1 MGGISKI
8 ILASSLNWIKATELP
23 EQQGDK
29 SVEVIMMFDDGFVSR
44 GYYDFSD
51 CSWYGYN
58 THAIAEKYFCNP
70 DYYILL

>member
-1 MGGISKI
+1 MDGISKI

-23 EQQGDK
+23 ERQGDK
-29 SVEVIMMFDDGFVSR
+29 SVEVIMMFNDGFVSG
-44 GYYDFSD
+44 GYYDFFE

-58 THAIAEKYFCNP
+58 THMIAEKYFCNP